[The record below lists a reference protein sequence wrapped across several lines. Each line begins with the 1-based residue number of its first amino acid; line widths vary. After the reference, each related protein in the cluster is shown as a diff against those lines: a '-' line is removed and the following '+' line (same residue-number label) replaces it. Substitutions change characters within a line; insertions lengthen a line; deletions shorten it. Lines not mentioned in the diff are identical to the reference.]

1 MYTHESDIYTYQNDW
16 WLLKCVS
23 VYLWVFDTTLSN
35 FGYQFLTVIS
45 LKYPISQK
53 VSKSNGATRDIL
65 QTVSRYFGI
74 NLLLLMKL
82 ITQWQ
87 DN

>member
-53 VSKSNGATRDIL
+53 VSKSNVTNIDIL
-65 QTVSRYFGI
+65 QSRSVFRVKVAVVDKTYYT
-74 NLLLLMKL
+74 M
-82 ITQWQ
+82 TR
-87 DN
+87 